1 MSEKS
6 EKSKKIR
13 KKLPPVCGDVEI
25 LPLAEI
31 VEQTGWSPEELV
43 DRSTWGY
50 LRLMCADEPRSR
62 EFMIEDYLEHRK

>member
-6 EKSKKIR
+6 EKQNR
-13 KKLPPVCGDVEI
+13 KKRITVCRDVEV

-31 VEQTGWSPEELV
+31 VEQTGWSPEELIE
-43 DRSTWGY
+43 RSTWGY
-50 LRLMCADEPRSR
+50 LTLICADEPRSR